1 MQTKRLTRR
10 TLLQTTAAAAASVSA
25 PFMHGAHAA
34 GKLSVAVWDH
44 WVPGANDVLDK
55 LCHEWAAKEKVDV
68 TVDFVTSQGDKLMLM
83 GAAEGQA
90 RSGHDVIGQPGWYG
104 AAKADL
110 WEPADDLMA
119 TLIGKYGKPSAS

>member
-1 MQTKRLTRR
+1 MKTTRLTRR
-10 TLLQTTAAAAASVSA
+10 TLLQSAAAATTLAGA
-25 PFMHGAHAA
+25 PFVHGAHAA
-34 GKLSVAVWDH
+34 GKLTVAVWDH

-55 LCHEWAAKEKVDV
+55 LCHEWAAKEKVDIS
-68 TVDFVTSQGDKLMLM
+68 VDFVTSQGDKLMLM

-110 WEPADDLMA
+110 WEPADHAD
-119 TLIGKYGKPSAS
+119 G